1 MKIIK
6 TIKMINNKKQ
16 TIENKI
22 KQHHKQFRKIIKEH
36 EQRYGRIKTQK
47 KIKSYFK
54 KRRINRK
61 EIKNMKKKFSKK
73 KNRFEK
79 ERKVKKNVITNHKTK
94 L

>member
-36 EQRYGRIKTQK
+36 EQRYGRIKT
-47 KIKSYFK
+47 
-54 KRRINRK
+54 
-61 EIKNMKKKFSKK
+61 
-73 KNRFEK
+73 
-79 ERKVKKNVITNHKTK
+79 
-94 L
+94 